1 MDWLD
6 DRLRDRPRS
15 RSALDFAKSYFEEF
29 QEDRI
34 TGLASEIGFWWILTL
49 FPAALV
55 FTAVLAQLDVIFD
68 ASVSQEVQSEIV
80 GFVSDVFGEDSET
93 AIQQTQ
99 EVFLQ
104 QARGLLTVSLIL
116 ALWSTSKSF
125 VTIIQ
130 ALDIVY
136 DLEERRGYLRLRL
149 FGMVMGLGTILMA
162 ALSLAII
169 ALGPVLGKGEDVM
182 GNLGFPGWAST
193 VWHDLRYLIAGLL
206 IVVWTATIFHVAPS
220 KHTPWRWDLPG
231 AGLTAVCW
239 LLATGGFGVYLRFA
253 SDGSFVVGVL
263 GGILVLMLW
272 FWLLAIG
279 LLAGGQLNALLIER
293 ADVDQRTRPKI
304 VGPAIDSVRR
314 RIGSGS

>member
-1 MDWLD
+1 MSWLD
-6 DRLRDRPRS
+6 ERIEDRPRL
-15 RSALDFAKSYFEEF
+15 RSAVDFGREYLHEF
-29 QEDRI
+29 REDRT

-49 FPAALV
+49 LPAGLV

-68 ASVSQEVQSEIV
+68 ASVSQEVQEEV
-80 GFVSDVFGEDSET
+80 VSLVTGIFGEESDT

-99 EVFLQ
+99 DVFESQ
-104 QARGLLTVSLIL
+104 VRGLLTVSLIL
-116 ALWSTSKSF
+116 ALWSTAKSF
-125 VTIIQ
+125 VSIIE

-136 DLEERRGYLRLRL
+136 DLEERRGYLKLRL

-169 ALGPVLGKGEDVM
+169 ALGPMLGKGEDAM
-182 GNLGFPGWAST
+182 EQLGLPGWAST
-193 VWHDLRYLIAGLL
+193 VWNDVRYLVAGLL

-220 KHTPWRWDLPG
+220 KRTRWRWDLPG
-231 AGLTAVCW
+231 AILTAALW
-239 LLATGGFGVYLRFA
+239 LAATGGFGVYLRVA

-263 GGILVLMLW
+263 GGILVLMMW

-293 ADVDQRTRPKI
+293 AGIEQRTRPKV
-304 VGPAIDSVRR
+304 VGPAIDAVRR
-314 RIGSGS
+314 RIGFGS